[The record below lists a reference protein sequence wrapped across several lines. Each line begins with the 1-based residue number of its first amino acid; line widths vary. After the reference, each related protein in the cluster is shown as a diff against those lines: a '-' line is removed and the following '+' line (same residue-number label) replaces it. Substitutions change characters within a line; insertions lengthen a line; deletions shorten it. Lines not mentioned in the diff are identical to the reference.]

1 MKYICLAVAWAVAL
15 AAGTAGAATDFR
27 QGNIEKNTTWTLD
40 KHPYYIQGDVHILN
54 GATLTI
60 EAGVEV
66 RFYEVQ
72 GTGGYEDGAELV
84 VKNGSLVT
92 NGKSGMPVTF
102 TSANRVK
109 KVGDWGAI
117 VVYGSNQ
124 VILENAVIE
133 YATNGLR
140 FDRTTSSG
148 ASRSSFA
155 GTRIRNCLKCGVYA
169 YNAAV
174 NLYHVS
180 VERNVDSG
188 VKTSGNNCRV
198 TASYCDIN
206 NNYGMYNFY
215 NDSANNVE
223 ATSCWWGTTVPN
235 LIEMR
240 IYDKKDNPTRGAVDY
255 TPYLTRPW
263 REGGGVTNYSTG
275 FLKSLFK

>member
-1 MKYICLAVAWAVAL
+1 LVVAWAVAL
-15 AAGTAGAATDFR
+15 AAGTAGAATDVR
-27 QGNIEKNTTWTLD
+27 QGNIEKNTTWTLNN
-40 KHPYYIQGDVHILN
+40 HPYYIQGDVHILN

-84 VKNGSLVT
+84 VKNGSLVA
-92 NGKSGMPVTF
+92 NGKPGMPVTF

-109 KVGDWGAI
+109 KMGDWGA
-117 VVYGSNQ
+117 VVVVGGNQ
-124 VILENAVIE
+124 VLLENAVIE

-155 GTRIRNCLKCGVYA
+155 GTTIRNCLKCGVYA
-169 YNAAV
+169 YGAAAY
-174 NLYHVS
+174 LYHLT
-180 VERNVDSG
+180 VERNGENG
-188 VKTSGNNCRV
+188 VKTSGDCHV
-198 TASYCDIN
+198 TASYSDICSN
-206 NNYGMYNFY
+206 GMYNFC
-215 NDSANNVE
+215 NDSTNNVE
-223 ATSCWWGTTVPN
+223 AMSCWWGTTVPN

-255 TPYLTRPW
+255 TPFLTRPW
-263 REGGGVTNYSTG
+263 REGGGVTTYSTG
-275 FLKSLFK
+275 LIKSLFQ